1 MLAARVSLASRPRGE
16 FTTGTCPLPPN
27 GRCHRVANAFIR
39 MDTHTFTY
47 SDYHFGK
54 LTVDP
59 ARTCGRGGV
68 LAPVI
73 QVSAIAEFGA
83 INLGSNSRSVL
94 VQELSGTAVIEHA
107 GGFALPVAPM
117 PIQRLFAAE
126 PASHHIE
133 SMLRVTH
140 PQLEAIEAAR
150 KNGDVGITLLLRLSF
165 LVLAK
170 TEVNPV
176 AGFQI
181 PHVVVD
187 AGVASICAMIKVPQS
202 TWVKDVLN
210 QVGFGQVLLFE
221 FPAYPVSA
229 LAGLGEAFEAAK
241 RAQQQFNV
249 GEYDLAVGL
258 CRTAVQ
264 PLRNHL
270 LSIKAR
276 SKGAAAADW
285 AEKIGTATFDWL
297 FTVTGKTHGVSSSTH
312 YQGSSGR
319 FSRLDAH
326 MILTTT
332 VSVLAYAARMEAIHS
347 ESPTAS

>member
-1 MLAARVSLASRPRGE
+1 
-16 FTTGTCPLPPN
+16 LPPN
-27 GRCHRVANAFIR
+27 GRCHRLADVFIR
-39 MDTHTFTY
+39 MDTHPFTY
-47 SDYHFGK
+47 SNYHFGK

-73 QVSAIAEFGA
+73 HVSATAEFGA
-83 INLGSNSRSVL
+83 INLGPNSRSVL

-107 GGFALPVAPM
+107 GGFALPVAPI

-126 PASHHIE
+126 PASQHVE
-133 SMLRVTH
+133 LMLRVTQ

-150 KNGDVGITLLLRLSF
+150 KNGDVGITLELKLSF

-170 TEVNPV
+170 TGANPV
-176 AGFQI
+176 VGFHV

-187 AGVASICAMIKVPQS
+187 AGVASTSATIKVPQS
-202 TWVKDVLN
+202 TWVKDVLT

-229 LAGLGEAFEAAK
+229 LASLGEAFEAAK

-276 SKGAAAADW
+276 SKDATAADW
-285 AEKIGTATFDWL
+285 AEKIGAATFDWL
-297 FTVTGKTHGVSSSTH
+297 LTVTGKTHGVSSSTH
-312 YQGSSGR
+312 HQGSSGR

-332 VSVLAYAARMEAIHS
+332 VSVLAYAARMEAVHS
-347 ESPTAS
+347 EAPMAS